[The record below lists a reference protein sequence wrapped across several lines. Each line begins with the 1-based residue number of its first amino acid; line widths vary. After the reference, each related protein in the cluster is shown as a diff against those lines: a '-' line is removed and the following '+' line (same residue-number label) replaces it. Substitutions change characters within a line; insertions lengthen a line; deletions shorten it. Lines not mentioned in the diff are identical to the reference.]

1 MGGLVLTI
9 TFLQAVSGLGDRI
22 GYLFTLLGRLLLI
35 FCTPLANYKIYCW
48 GQFTIEELII
58 LKIIFYPFCEYSVG
72 RNILIFVSILST
84 LFDGWVFLLYSRSI
98 LWFFWSAE
106 DERLNLSFLLQPFV
120 IFSVLF
126 AIIFSISIEASH
138 WNISHKIY
146 RFMVCVSEIESI
158 KEFSTTPILSVVFLI
173 THFTRISFSSVRW
186 SFRIEDEWVDNQP
199 TLQYA
204 MNFYLLLVSLGYS
217 LSYINVN
224 LHFGFYFLFLFL

>member
-1 MGGLVLTI
+1 MGELVLTI

-22 GYLFTLLGRLLLI
+22 GYLFTLLGRILLI

-58 LKIIFYPFCEYSVG
+58 LKIIFYPFYEYSVG

-106 DERLNLSFLLQPFV
+106 DERLNLSFLLQPFA
-120 IFSVLF
+120 ILFVLF

-138 WNISHKIY
+138 WSISRKIC
-146 RFMVCVSEIESI
+146 RFMVCVSVIESI
-158 KEFSTTPILSVVFLI
+158 KEFSSTPILSVVFLI
-173 THFTRISFSSVRW
+173 THFTSISFSSVQW
-186 SFRIEDEWVDNQP
+186 SFRIEGEWVDSQP
-199 TLQYA
+199 TWQYT
-204 MNFYLLLVSLGYS
+204 MNFYWLLASLGYS

-224 LHFGFYFLFLFL
+224 LHFVFYFLFLFL